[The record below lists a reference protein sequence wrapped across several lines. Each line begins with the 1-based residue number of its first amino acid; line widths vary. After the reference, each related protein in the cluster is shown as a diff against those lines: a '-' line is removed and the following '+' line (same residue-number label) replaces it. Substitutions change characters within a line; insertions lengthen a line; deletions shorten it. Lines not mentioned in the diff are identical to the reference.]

1 MNAYKISELTV
12 GLTHSFSVEVTAD
25 MLARFRDLSG
35 DVNPLHC
42 DEAFAKARGYKGRVA
57 YGMLAASLY
66 STLAGVYLPG
76 RDCLLHE
83 VDVKFKK
90 PVFIGDTLTVTGT
103 VKDVSE
109 ALGRVEIEA
118 RTVNQDGAVVN
129 KAVIQ
134 AGVLAQMR

>member
-1 MNAYKISELTV
+1 MNTYSIDDLAPGIEECFTV
-12 GLTHSFSVEVTAD
+12 TVTEE
-25 MLARFRDLSG
+25 MLEHFRDLSG

-42 DEAFAKARGYKGRVA
+42 DGDFAKARGYKGRVV

-90 PVFIGDTLTVTGT
+90 PVFVGDTLTVTG
-103 VKDVSE
+103 VVRDVSA
-109 ALGRVEIEA
+109 ALGRVEIEGK
-118 RTVNQDGAVVN
+118 TVNQDGVTVN

-134 AGVLAQMR
+134 AGVLAR

>member
-1 MNAYKISELTV
+1 MNTYSIDDLAAGIEESFVVTV
-12 GLTHSFSVEVTAD
+12 TEE
-25 MLARFRDLSG
+25 MLERFRDLSG

-42 DEAFAKARGYKGRVA
+42 DEDFAKARGYKGRVA

-90 PVFIGDTLTVTGT
+90 PVFVGDTLTVTG
-103 VKDVSE
+103 VVRDVSA
-109 ALGRVEIEA
+109 ALGRVEVEGK
-118 RTVNQDGAVVN
+118 TVNQDGVTVN

-134 AGVLAQMR
+134 AGVLAR

>member
-1 MNAYKISELTV
+1 MNAYAIGDLAPGVSE
-12 GLTHSFSVEVTAD
+12 SFTVEVTAE
-25 MLARFRDLSG
+25 MLERFRELSG

-42 DEAFAKARGYKGRVA
+42 DEEFARSRGYKGRVA

-90 PVFIGDTLTVTGT
+90 PVFIGDTLTVTG
-103 VKDVSE
+103 VVRDVSA
-109 ALGRVEIEA
+109 ALGRVEIEGK
-118 RTVNQDGAVVN
+118 TVNQDGVTVN

-134 AGVLAQMR
+134 AGVLAR